1 VPLEPSSMDH
11 APMTASWFPDRLPG
25 AVWLRDAR
33 SPAVLLDAPPPGPP
47 DSEGLVRFDMRLEAG
62 RIAAVAPAG
71 SAPDGIPFD
80 GGQVWPGLVDAH
92 VHLDKTE
99 IWPRAANPS
108 GTHAGAVEAVTA
120 DRVASWSEADIETR
134 FRFGLA
140 CAFAHGTVAMR
151 THIDSF
157 WPHARLGWGVF
168 RRLRDEWSGRI
179 ALQAVSLCPVEFY
192 AGEDG
197 TCLADLVADAG
208 GVLGMVCGSRV
219 GPGED
224 LGPDFQAQLDRFFQL
239 AEERGLAL
247 DLHVDE
253 TGEQGARGLRAIAE
267 TALRR
272 GFRRPIQ
279 CGHTCSLAV
288 QPEAYAAETIRLC
301 REAGIAIVVL
311 PMCNMYLQ
319 GRAPGRTPRWR
330 GITLVH
336 ELAAAGV
343 PVSYASDNCRDPFYA
358 YGDYDMLEVYREAVR
373 IAQLDHPWGAWPR
386 AVCATP
392 AAALGLEGTGTI
404 HVGGPADLLLFR
416 ARSMTELLSR
426 PQSDRVVLRAG
437 RPSAATSPDWRELD
451 ALLGAGG

>member
-1 VPLEPSSMDH
+1 M
-11 APMTASWFPDRLPG
+11 
-25 AVWLRDAR
+25 
-33 SPAVLLDAPPPGPP
+33 
-47 DSEGLVRFDMRLEAG
+47 
-62 RIAAVAPAG
+62 
-71 SAPDGIPFD
+71 
-80 GGQVWPGLVDAH
+80 
-92 VHLDKTE
+92 HLDKTE

-108 GTHAGAVEAVTA
+108 GTHAEAVETVAA
-120 DRVASWSEADIETR
+120 DRVANWSEADIEAR

-151 THIDSF
+151 THIDSYGA
-157 WPHARLGWGVF
+157 HAHNGWRVF
-168 RRLRDEWSGRI
+168 DRLRDEWAGQI
-179 ALQAVSLCPVEFY
+179 TLQAASLCPVEAF

-197 TCLADLVADAG
+197 AALADLVADMG

-219 GPGED
+219 APGED
-224 LGPDFQAQLDRFFQL
+224 LGADFQAYLDRVFQL

-253 TGEQGARGLRAIAE
+253 TGEQGARSLRAVAE
-267 TALRR
+267 TAVRR

-279 CGHTCSLAV
+279 CGHICSLAV

-301 REAGIAIVVL
+301 REAGIAVIVL

-336 ELAAAGV
+336 ELSAAGV

-373 IAQLDHPWGAWPR
+373 IAQLDHPWGAWPG

-392 AAALGLEGTGTI
+392 AAALGLREAGTI
-404 HVGGPADLLLFR
+404 RAGAPADLLLFR

-426 PQSDRVVLRAG
+426 PHSDRVVLRG
-437 RPSAATSPDWRELD
+437 GQPSDAAPPDWRELD
-451 ALLGAGG
+451 PMLGANG

>member
-1 VPLEPSSMDH
+1 
-11 APMTASWFPDRLPG
+11 MTAPWFPARLPPG
-25 AVWLRDAR
+25 VWLRDAR
-33 SPAVLLDAPPPGPP
+33 VPAVLLGDEAGLQDA
-47 DSEGLVRFDMRLEAG
+47 EGLVRLDLRLESG

-71 SAPDGIPFD
+71 SAPDGVSLD
-80 GGQVWPGLVDAH
+80 GGQVWPGLVDGH

-99 IWPRAANPS
+99 IWPRATNPS

-120 DRVASWSEADIETR
+120 DRVANWSERDIEAR

-151 THIDSF
+151 THIDSY
-157 WPHARLGWGVF
+157 WPHARHGWAVF
-168 RRLRDEWSGRI
+168 RRLRDEWAGRI
-179 ALQAVSLCPVEFY
+179 TLQAVSLCPVDHY
-192 AGEDG
+192 LGEDG
-197 TCLADLVADAG
+197 AHLADLVADLG
-208 GVLGMVCGSRV
+208 GVLGMVSGSRV
-219 GPGED
+219 GPGGE
-224 LGPDFQAQLDRFFQL
+224 LGPDFQAQLDHFFQL
-239 AEERGLAL
+239 AEDRDLAL

-253 TGEQGARGLRAIAE
+253 NGEQGARSLRAIAE

-288 QPEAYAAETIRLC
+288 QPKSYAAETVQLC
-301 REAGIAIVVL
+301 RDAGIAIVVL

-319 GRAPGRTPRWR
+319 ARAPGRTPRWR

-336 ELAAAGV
+336 ELDAAGV

-358 YGDYDMLEVYREAVR
+358 YGDYDVVEVYREAVR

-392 AAALGLEGTGTI
+392 AAALGLAGTGTI
-404 HVGGPADLLLFR
+404 RAGALADLLLFR
-416 ARSMTELLSR
+416 ARSMTELLAR
-426 PQSDRVVLRAG
+426 PQSDRVVLRSG
-437 RPSAATSPDWRELD
+437 QPSTATPPDWRELD
-451 ALLGAGG
+451 GLLGASG